1 MNCYCVNVN
10 TRTDANVTSQ
20 ESAES
25 PHKRREPSMED
36 VAREAGVSG
45 QTVSR
50 VVNARG
56 YVGAATR
63 ERVEKAMQD
72 LGYRPNSAARALRSG
87 RFRTLGVVM
96 FSFSSYGNQRT
107 LDAIAVRAAEL
118 GYALTLIP
126 VASSAHETVAG
137 AFRRLEEHAVD
148 GIIIVLEAHQ
158 LDEADVEIP
167 SGVPVVFVD
176 SNRGAEHPYVD
187 TDQAQG
193 ARLATEHLLDLGH
206 ATVWHVAGPARS
218 YSAERRRE
226 AWQTTLESRGI
237 GVPEAIEGDWSA
249 ESGYAA
255 GRRLVAIGGVSAV
268 FAANDQMAIGVLR
281 AFREAGLD
289 VPGDVSVVGFDG
301 LPDAAQLWPPL
312 TTVQQHPE
320 RVGALAVDV
329 LLAELEGRERLQ
341 TPLVGTE
348 LVVRASTAA
357 PRG

>member
-1 MNCYCVNVN
+1 
-10 TRTDANVTSQ
+10 
-20 ESAES
+20 
-25 PHKRREPSMED
+25 MED

-63 ERVEKAMQD
+63 ERVEAAMHN

-87 RFRTLGVVM
+87 RFRTIGVVM

-107 LDAIAVRAAEL
+107 LDAIAVRAAQL

-126 VASSAHETVAG
+126 VESSAGETVAG

-148 GIIIVLEAHQ
+148 GIIIVIEAHQ
-158 LDEADVEIP
+158 LDEADIEIP
-167 SGVPVVFVD
+167 EALPVVFVD
-176 SNRGAEHPYVD
+176 SNRTATHPFVD

-193 ARLATEHLLDLGH
+193 ARLATEHLLELGH
-206 ATVWHVAGPARS
+206 DTVWHVTGPARS

-226 AWQTTLESRGI
+226 AWRETLETHGRT
-237 GVPEAIEGDWSA
+237 VPEPLAGDWTAS
-249 ESGYAA
+249 SGYAA
-255 GRRLVAIGGVSAV
+255 GLELRAIDGVTAV
-268 FAANDQMAIGVLR
+268 FVANDQMAIGVLR
-281 AFREAGLD
+281 AFREIGLD
-289 VPGDVSVVGFDG
+289 VPRDVSIVGFDG

-320 RVGALAVDV
+320 RVGALAVDA
-329 LLAELEGRERLQ
+329 LLAELDGVERQQ

-348 LVVRASTAA
+348 LIVRASTAA
-357 PRG
+357 PRTR

>member
-1 MNCYCVNVN
+1 
-10 TRTDANVTSQ
+10 
-20 ESAES
+20 
-25 PHKRREPSMED
+25 MED

-56 YVGAATR
+56 YVGAGTR
-63 ERVEKAMQD
+63 ERVEGAMQR

-87 RFRTLGVVM
+87 RFRAIGVIM

-107 LDAIAVRAAEL
+107 LDAIAVRAAQM

-126 VASSAHETVAG
+126 VESSAQETVAG
-137 AFRRLEEHAVD
+137 AFRRIEEHAVD
-148 GIIIVLEAHQ
+148 GIIIVIEAHQ
-158 LDEADVEIP
+158 LDEAEVEIP
-167 SGVPVVFVD
+167 GGLPVVLVD
-176 SNRGAEHPYVD
+176 SNRGGEHPFVD

-206 ATVWHVAGPARS
+206 ETVWHVAGPAKS

-226 AWQTTLESRGI
+226 SWQKTLESRGRV
-237 GVPEAIEGDWSA
+237 VPEAIAGDWSA
-249 ESGYAA
+249 ASGYEA
-255 GRRLVAIGGVSAV
+255 GLRLRENGEVTAV
-268 FAANDQMAIGVLR
+268 FAANDQMAIGVVR
-281 AFREAGLD
+281 AFREVGSGIPA
-289 VPGDVSVVGFDG
+289 DVSVVGFDG

-320 RVGALAVDV
+320 RVGALAVDA
-329 LLAELEGRERLQ
+329 LLVELDGGEHTQ

-348 LVVRASTAA
+348 LVIRESTAP
-357 PRG
+357 PRTSP

>member
-1 MNCYCVNVN
+1 
-10 TRTDANVTSQ
+10 
-20 ESAES
+20 
-25 PHKRREPSMED
+25 MED

-63 ERVEKAMQD
+63 ERVEGAMQR

-87 RFRTLGVVM
+87 RFRTIGVVM

-107 LDAIAVRAAEL
+107 LDAIAVRAAQR

-126 VASSAHETVAG
+126 VESSARETVAG

-148 GIIIVLEAHQ
+148 GIVLVIEAHQ
-158 LDEADVEIP
+158 LDEAEVE
-167 SGVPVVFVD
+167 VPDGLPVILVD
-176 SNRGAEHPYVD
+176 SNRGETHPFVD
-187 TDQAQG
+187 TDQGQG

-206 ATVWHVAGPARS
+206 ATVWHVTGPSSS
-218 YSAERRRE
+218 YSAERRRDS
-226 AWQTTLESRGI
+226 WRRTLEDRGLE
-237 GVPEAIEGDWSA
+237 VPEPIVGDWTA
-249 ESGYAA
+249 ESGYLA
-255 GRRLVAIGGVSAV
+255 GLALRDIDGVTAV
-268 FAANDQMAIGVLR
+268 FAANDQMAIGVVR

-289 VPGDVSVVGFDG
+289 IPGDVSVVGFDG

-320 RVGALAVDV
+320 RVGALAVDA
-329 LLAELEGRERLQ
+329 LLQELDGGERVQ

-348 LVVRASTAA
+348 LIVRASTAS
-357 PRG
+357 PRAR

>member
-1 MNCYCVNVN
+1 
-10 TRTDANVTSQ
+10 
-20 ESAES
+20 
-25 PHKRREPSMED
+25 MED

-56 YVGAATR
+56 YVGAETR
-63 ERVEKAMQD
+63 TRVEQAMQS

-87 RFRTLGVVM
+87 RFRAIGVIM

-107 LDAIAVRAAEL
+107 LDAIAVRAAAM

-126 VASSAHETVAG
+126 VESSARETVAG
-137 AFRRLEEHAVD
+137 AFRRIEEHAVD
-148 GIIIVLEAHQ
+148 GIIIVIEAHQ
-158 LDEADVEIP
+158 LDEAEVEMP
-167 SGVPVVFVD
+167 NGLPVVFVD
-176 SNRGAEHPYVD
+176 SNRGTSHPFVD

-206 ATVWHVAGPARS
+206 ETVWHVTGPAKS

-226 AWQTTLESRGI
+226 SWRATLESRGLD
-237 GVPEAIEGDWSA
+237 VPEVISGDWSA
-249 ESGYAA
+249 ASGYQA
-255 GRRLVAIGGVSAV
+255 GVRLRSIETVTAV
-268 FAANDQMAIGVLR
+268 FAANDQMAIGVIR
-281 AFREAGLD
+281 AFRESGWD
-289 VPGDVSVVGFDG
+289 IPTDVSVVGFDG

-320 RVGALAVDV
+320 KVGALAVDA
-329 LLAELEGRERLQ
+329 LLAELDSGEHAQ

-348 LVVRASTAA
+348 LIVRESTAP
-357 PRG
+357 PRS

>member
-1 MNCYCVNVN
+1 
-10 TRTDANVTSQ
+10 
-20 ESAES
+20 
-25 PHKRREPSMED
+25 MED

-63 ERVEKAMQD
+63 ERVEEAMHR

-87 RFRTLGVVM
+87 RFRTFGVVM

-107 LDAIAVRAAEL
+107 LDAIAVRAAQL

-126 VASSAHETVAG
+126 VESSAKDTVVG

-148 GIIIVLEAHQ
+148 GIIIVIEAHQ
-158 LDEADVEIP
+158 LDEADIEIP
-167 SGVPVVFVD
+167 SGLPVVFVD
-176 SNRGAEHPYVD
+176 SNRTAEHPFVD

-206 ATVWHVAGPARS
+206 ETVWHVTGPAQS

-226 AWQTTLESRGI
+226 AWQSTLEAAGRR
-237 GVPEAIEGDWSA
+237 VPEPLPGDWSA
-249 ESGYAA
+249 ASGYQA
-255 GRRLVAIGGVSAV
+255 GVTLREIDGVTAV
-268 FAANDQMAIGVLR
+268 FVANDQMAIGVLR
-281 AFREAGLD
+281 AFREAGIA
-289 VPGDVSVVGFDG
+289 VPDDVSIVGFDG

-320 RVGALAVDV
+320 RVGAFAVDALV
-329 LLAELEGRERLQ
+329 AELDQGERLQ

-348 LVVRASTAA
+348 LIVRASTAP
-357 PRG
+357 PRQR

>member
-1 MNCYCVNVN
+1 M
-10 TRTDANVTSQ
+10 VTTETSDEPQ
-20 ESAES
+20 LR
-25 PHKRREPSMED
+25 RREPSMED

-63 ERVEKAMQD
+63 ARVEDAMQR

-87 RFRTLGVVM
+87 RFRTIGVIM
-96 FSFSSYGNQRT
+96 FSFNSYGNQRT
-107 LDAIAVRAAEL
+107 LDAIAVRAAQM

-126 VASSAHETVAG
+126 VESNAQETVAG
-137 AFRRLEEHAVD
+137 AFRRIEEHAVD
-148 GIIIVLEAHQ
+148 GIIIVIEAHQ

-167 SGVPVVFVD
+167 NGLPVVLVD
-176 SNRGAEHPYVD
+176 SNRGTSHPFVD

-206 ATVWHVAGPARS
+206 ETVWHVTGPAKS
-218 YSAERRRE
+218 YSAERRRDS
-226 AWQTTLESRGI
+226 WRSTLESRGRV
-237 GVPEAIEGDWSA
+237 VPDALAGDWTA
-249 ESGYAA
+249 ESGYRA
-255 GRRLVAIGGVSAV
+255 GVQLRDIEGVTAV
-268 FAANDQMAIGVLR
+268 FAANDQMAIGVVR

-289 VPGDVSVVGFDG
+289 IPGDVSVVGFDG

-320 RVGALAVDV
+320 RVGALAVDT
-329 LLAELEGRERLQ
+329 LLAELDSGERPQ
-341 TPLVGTE
+341 TSLVGTE
-348 LVVRASTAA
+348 LIVRESTAP
-357 PRG
+357 PRKS

>member
-1 MNCYCVNVN
+1 
-10 TRTDANVTSQ
+10 
-20 ESAES
+20 
-25 PHKRREPSMED
+25 MED

-63 ERVEKAMQD
+63 ERVESAMQS

-87 RFRTLGVVM
+87 RFRTIGVVM

-107 LDAIAVRAAEL
+107 LDAIAVRAAQL

-126 VASSAHETVAG
+126 VESSAGETVAG

-148 GIIIVLEAHQ
+148 GIIIVIEAHQ
-158 LDEADVEIP
+158 LDEADIEIP
-167 SGVPVVFVD
+167 QALPVVFVD
-176 SNRGAEHPYVD
+176 SNRGDLHPFVD

-206 ATVWHVAGPARS
+206 ETVWHVAGPAKS

-226 AWQTTLESRGI
+226 AWQATLDARDRT
-237 GVPEAIEGDWSA
+237 VPDVLQGDWSA
-249 ESGYAA
+249 ASGYEA
-255 GRRLVAIGGVSAV
+255 GLRLRDIDGVTAV

-281 AFREAGLD
+281 AFREAGRE
-289 VPGDVSVVGFDG
+289 VPGDVSIVGFDG

-320 RVGALAVDV
+320 RVGALAVDA
-329 LLAELEGRERLQ
+329 LLAELDGEDRLH

-348 LVVRASTAA
+348 LVVRESTAP
-357 PRG
+357 PRVR

>member
-1 MNCYCVNVN
+1 
-10 TRTDANVTSQ
+10 
-20 ESAES
+20 
-25 PHKRREPSMED
+25 MED

-56 YVGAATR
+56 YVGASTR
-63 ERVEKAMQD
+63 VRVEEAMQR

-87 RFRTLGVVM
+87 RFRAIGVVM

-107 LDAIAVRAAEL
+107 LDAIAVRAAQT

-126 VASSAHETVAG
+126 IESSATETVAG

-148 GIIIVLEAHQ
+148 GIVIVIEAHQ
-158 LDEADVEIP
+158 LDESAVEIP
-167 SGVPVVFVD
+167 TGVPVVFVD
-176 SNRGAEHPYVD
+176 SSRETTRPFVD

-206 ATVWHVAGPARS
+206 ATVWHVAGPAKS
-218 YSAERRRE
+218 YSAERRRQS
-226 AWQTTLESRGI
+226 WQETLEERGCR
-237 GVPEAIEGDWSA
+237 VPDALVGDWSA
-249 ESGYAA
+249 ESGYRA
-255 GRRLVAIGGVSAV
+255 GVRLREELEVTAV

-281 AFREAGLD
+281 AFREIGRD
-289 VPGDVSVVGFDG
+289 VPDEVSIVGFDG

-320 RVGALAVDV
+320 RVGAAAVDL
-329 LLAELEGRERLQ
+329 LLAELDGEA
-341 TPLVGTE
+341 TTSMPLIGTE
-348 LVVRASTAA
+348 LVLRESTAP
-357 PRG
+357 PRSR

>member
-1 MNCYCVNVN
+1 
-10 TRTDANVTSQ
+10 
-20 ESAES
+20 
-25 PHKRREPSMED
+25 MED

-56 YVGAATR
+56 YVGADTR
-63 ERVEKAMQD
+63 ARVEAAMHS

-87 RFRTLGVVM
+87 RFRTIGVVM

-107 LDAIAVRAAEL
+107 LDAIAVRASQM

-126 VASSAHETVAG
+126 VESSATDTVAG

-148 GIIIVLEAHQ
+148 GIIIVIEAHQ

-167 SGVPVVFVD
+167 EAMPVVFVD
-176 SNRGAEHPYVD
+176 SNRGTEVAFVD

-193 ARLATEHLLDLGH
+193 ATLATEHLLELGH
-206 ATVWHVAGPARS
+206 RTVWHVAGAARS
-218 YSAERRRE
+218 YSAERRRD
-226 AWQTTLESRGI
+226 AWRATLEAHGRV
-237 GVPEAIEGDWSA
+237 VPEPLQGDWSA
-249 ESGYAA
+249 ESGYRA
-255 GRRLVAIGGVSAV
+255 GLRLRGIDDVTAV
-268 FAANDQMAIGVLR
+268 FVANDQMAIGVLR
-281 AFREAGLD
+281 AFREGGRD
-289 VPGDVSVVGFDG
+289 VPGDVSIVGFDG

-320 RVGALAVDV
+320 RVGALAVDA
-329 LLAELEGRERLQ
+329 LLSELDSGERLR

-348 LVVRASTAA
+348 LVVRGSTAP
-357 PRG
+357 PRSR

>member
-1 MNCYCVNVN
+1 
-10 TRTDANVTSQ
+10 
-20 ESAES
+20 
-25 PHKRREPSMED
+25 MED

-63 ERVEKAMQD
+63 ERVEAAMQS

-87 RFRTLGVVM
+87 RFRTIGVVM

-107 LDAIAVRAAEL
+107 LDAIAVRAAQL

-126 VASSAHETVAG
+126 VESSAGETVAG

-148 GIIIVLEAHQ
+148 GIIIVIEAHQ
-158 LDEADVEIP
+158 LDEADIEIP
-167 SGVPVVFVD
+167 QGLPVVFVD
-176 SNRGAEHPYVD
+176 SNRGDLHPFVD

-206 ATVWHVAGPARS
+206 DTVWHVAGPAKS

-226 AWQTTLESRGI
+226 AWRATLDARGLTA
-237 GVPEAIEGDWSA
+237 PEPLQGDWSA
-249 ESGYAA
+249 ASGYEA
-255 GRRLVAIGGVSAV
+255 GLRLRETDGVTAV

-281 AFREAGLD
+281 AFREAGQE
-289 VPGDVSVVGFDG
+289 VPGDVSIVGFDG

-312 TTVQQHPE
+312 TTVLQHPE
-320 RVGALAVDV
+320 RVGALAVDA
-329 LLAELEGRERLQ
+329 LLAELDGDDRVH

-348 LVVRASTAA
+348 LVVRESTAP
-357 PRG
+357 PRTR

>member
-1 MNCYCVNVN
+1 
-10 TRTDANVTSQ
+10 
-20 ESAES
+20 
-25 PHKRREPSMED
+25 MED

-63 ERVEKAMQD
+63 ERVEAAMQS

-107 LDAIAVRAAEL
+107 LDAIAVRAAQL

-126 VASSAHETVAG
+126 VESSAGETVAG

-148 GIIIVLEAHQ
+148 GIIIVIEAHQ
-158 LDEADVEIP
+158 LDEADIEIP
-167 SGVPVVFVD
+167 QGVPVVFVD
-176 SNRGAEHPYVD
+176 SNRGDLHPFVD

-206 ATVWHVAGPARS
+206 DTVWHVAGPAKS

-226 AWQTTLESRGI
+226 AWRATLESRGRT
-237 GVPEAIEGDWSA
+237 VPEVLQGDWSA
-249 ESGYAA
+249 ASGYEA
-255 GRRLVAIGGVSAV
+255 GVRLRERDAVTAV

-281 AFREAGLD
+281 AFREAGRD
-289 VPGDVSVVGFDG
+289 VPGDVSIVGFDG

-320 RVGALAVDV
+320 RVGALAVDA
-329 LLAELEGRERLQ
+329 LLAELDGEERVH

-348 LVVRASTAA
+348 LVVRASTAP

>member
-1 MNCYCVNVN
+1 MIVTPEHPTETP
-10 TRTDANVTSQ
+10 TR
-20 ESAES
+20 
-25 PHKRREPSMED
+25 RREPSMED

-63 ERVEKAMQD
+63 ERVEAAMNS

-87 RFRTLGVVM
+87 RFRTIGVVM

-107 LDAIAVRAAEL
+107 LDAIAVRAAQL

-126 VASSAHETVAG
+126 VESSAGETVAG

-148 GIIIVLEAHQ
+148 GIIIVIEAHQ
-158 LDEADVEIP
+158 LDEADIEIP
-167 SGVPVVFVD
+167 DALPVVFVD
-176 SNRGAEHPYVD
+176 SNRGDTHPFVD

-193 ARLATEHLLDLGH
+193 ARLATEHLLGLGH
-206 ATVWHVAGPARS
+206 DTVWHVTGPARS

-226 AWQTTLESRGI
+226 AWQQTLEQHGRD
-237 GVPEAIEGDWSA
+237 VPAPLSGDWTA
-249 ESGYAA
+249 ASGYAA
-255 GRRLVAIGGVSAV
+255 GVELREIDEITAV

-281 AFREAGLD
+281 AFREVGRD
-289 VPGDVSVVGFDG
+289 VPEDVSIVGFDG

-320 RVGALAVDV
+320 RVGALAVDA
-329 LLAELEGRERLQ
+329 LLAELDGVERQQ
-341 TPLVGTE
+341 TPLVATE
-348 LVVRASTAA
+348 LIVRESTAA
-357 PRG
+357 PRKR

>member
-1 MNCYCVNVN
+1 MI
-10 TRTDANVTSQ
+10 VTS
-20 ESAES
+20 EHPTETSTR
-25 PHKRREPSMED
+25 RREPSMED

-63 ERVEKAMQD
+63 ERVEAAMHS

-87 RFRTLGVVM
+87 RFRTIGVVM

-107 LDAIAVRAAEL
+107 LDAIAVRAAQL

-126 VASSAHETVAG
+126 VASSARETVAG

-148 GIIIVLEAHQ
+148 GIIIVIEAHQ
-158 LDEADVEIP
+158 LDEADIEIP
-167 SGVPVVFVD
+167 EALPVVFVD
-176 SNRGAEHPYVD
+176 SNRAASHPFVD

-193 ARLATEHLLDLGH
+193 ARLATEHLLELGH
-206 ATVWHVAGPARS
+206 DTVWHVAGPVRS
-218 YSAERRRE
+218 YSAERRRD
-226 AWQTTLESRGI
+226 AWRATLEAHGRM
-237 GVPEAIEGDWSA
+237 VPEPLPGDWSA
-249 ESGYAA
+249 ASGHAA
-255 GRRLVAIGGVSAV
+255 GVRLRDIDGVTAV

-281 AFREAGLD
+281 AFREAGRD
-289 VPGDVSVVGFDG
+289 VPGDVSIVGFDG

-320 RVGALAVDV
+320 RVGALAVDA
-329 LLAELEGRERLQ
+329 LLAELDGGERQQ

-348 LVVRASTAA
+348 LIVRESTAA
-357 PRG
+357 PRR

>member
-1 MNCYCVNVN
+1 
-10 TRTDANVTSQ
+10 
-20 ESAES
+20 
-25 PHKRREPSMED
+25 MED

-63 ERVEKAMQD
+63 ERVEAAMQS

-87 RFRTLGVVM
+87 RFRTIGVVM

-107 LDAIAVRAAEL
+107 LDAIAVRAAQL

-126 VASSAHETVAG
+126 VESSAGETVEG

-148 GIIIVLEAHQ
+148 GIIIVIEAHQ
-158 LDEADVEIP
+158 LDEADIEIP
-167 SGVPVVFVD
+167 QGLPVVFVD
-176 SNRGAEHPYVD
+176 SNRGDLHPFVD

-206 ATVWHVAGPARS
+206 DTVWHVAGPAKS

-226 AWQTTLESRGI
+226 AWRSTLDARGRV
-237 GVPEAIEGDWSA
+237 VPEPLQGDWSA
-249 ESGYAA
+249 ASGYEA
-255 GRRLVAIGGVSAV
+255 GLRLREMEGVTAV

-281 AFREAGLD
+281 AFRESGHE
-289 VPGDVSVVGFDG
+289 VPGDVSIVGFDG

-312 TTVQQHPE
+312 TTVLQHPE
-320 RVGALAVDV
+320 RVGALAVDA
-329 LLAELEGRERLQ
+329 LLAELDGEERVH

-348 LVVRASTAA
+348 MVVRESTAA
-357 PRG
+357 PRQR

>member
-1 MNCYCVNVN
+1 
-10 TRTDANVTSQ
+10 
-20 ESAES
+20 
-25 PHKRREPSMED
+25 MED

-63 ERVEKAMQD
+63 QRVEEAMQR

-87 RFRTLGVVM
+87 RFRTIGVVM

-126 VASSAHETVAG
+126 VKSSARETVVG

-148 GIIIVLEAHQ
+148 GVIIVIEAHQ

-167 SGVPVVFVD
+167 HGLPVVFVD
-176 SNRGAEHPYVD
+176 SNRGAEHPFVD

-206 ATVWHVAGPARS
+206 ETVWHVAGPAKS

-226 AWQTTLESRGI
+226 AWQATLESRGLVI
-237 GVPEAIEGDWSA
+237 PEVLEGDWSA
-249 ESGYAA
+249 DSGYRA
-255 GRRLVAIGGVSAV
+255 GQLLRQIDDVTAV

-281 AFREAGLD
+281 AFREAGRE
-289 VPGDVSVVGFDG
+289 VPADVSIVGFDG

-320 RVGALAVDV
+320 RVGALAVDA
-329 LLAELEGRERLQ
+329 LLAELDGGPLAQ

-348 LVVRASTAA
+348 LVVRASTAP
-357 PRG
+357 PRRR

>member
-1 MNCYCVNVN
+1 
-10 TRTDANVTSQ
+10 
-20 ESAES
+20 
-25 PHKRREPSMED
+25 MED

-63 ERVEKAMQD
+63 ERVELAMQH

-87 RFRTLGVVM
+87 RFRTIGVVM

-107 LDAIAVRAAEL
+107 LDAIAVRASQR

-126 VASSAHETVAG
+126 VESSAVETVAG
-137 AFRRLEEHAVD
+137 AFRRIEEHAVD

-167 SGVPVVFVD
+167 AGMPIVLVD
-176 SNRGAEHPYVD
+176 SNRGSTHPFVD

-193 ARLATEHLLDLGH
+193 ARLATEHLLGLGH
-206 ATVWHVAGPARS
+206 ETVWHVTGPPES

-226 AWQTTLESRGI
+226 AWQATLEAAGRPTPDVI
-237 GVPEAIEGDWSA
+237 FGDWSA
-249 ESGYAA
+249 ESGYRA
-255 GRRLVAIGGVSAV
+255 GLQLRERDDVTAV
-268 FAANDQMAIGVLR
+268 FAANDQMAIGLVR
-281 AFREAGLD
+281 AFREAGLSIPD
-289 VPGDVSVVGFDG
+289 DVSVVGFDG

-320 RVGALAVDV
+320 RVGALAVDA
-329 LLAELEGRERLQ
+329 LLVELDGGDPPR
-341 TPLVGTE
+341 TPLVSTE
-348 LVVRASTAA
+348 LVVLGSSAA
-357 PRG
+357 PRTR

>member
-1 MNCYCVNVN
+1 
-10 TRTDANVTSQ
+10 
-20 ESAES
+20 
-25 PHKRREPSMED
+25 MED

-63 ERVEKAMQD
+63 ERVEQAMQH

-87 RFRTLGVVM
+87 RFRAIGVIM

-107 LDAIAVRAAEL
+107 LDAIAVRASQM

-126 VASSAHETVAG
+126 VESSARETVAG

-148 GIIIVLEAHQ
+148 GIIIVVEAHQ
-158 LDEADVEIP
+158 LDEAEIEIP
-167 SGVPVVFVD
+167 DGLPIVLVD
-176 SNRGAEHPYVD
+176 SNRGSTHPFVD

-206 ATVWHVAGPARS
+206 ETVWHVSGPTES

-226 AWQTTLESRGI
+226 AWRSTLEAQGRR
-237 GVPEAIEGDWSA
+237 VPEMIPGDWSA
-249 ESGYAA
+249 ASGYRA
-255 GRRLVAIGGVSAV
+255 GVELRDRDDVTAV
-268 FAANDQMAIGVLR
+268 FAANDQMAIGVVR
-281 AFREAGLD
+281 AFREAGRD
-289 VPGDVSVVGFDG
+289 IPSDVSVVGFDG
-301 LPDAAQLWPPL
+301 LPDAAQIWPPL

-320 RVGALAVDV
+320 RVGALAVDA
-329 LLAELEGRERLQ
+329 LLAELDGGEVAQ

-348 LVVRASTAA
+348 LVVRESTAP
-357 PRG
+357 PRPAQLGP

>member
-1 MNCYCVNVN
+1 
-10 TRTDANVTSQ
+10 
-20 ESAES
+20 
-25 PHKRREPSMED
+25 MED

-56 YVGAATR
+56 YVGADTR
-63 ERVEKAMQD
+63 VRVEAAMQQ

-87 RFRTLGVVM
+87 RFRTVGVVM

-107 LDAIAVRAAEL
+107 LDAIAVRAAQL

-126 VASSAHETVAG
+126 VESSARDTVVG

-148 GIIIVLEAHQ
+148 GIIIVIEAHQ
-158 LDEADVEIP
+158 LDEADIEIP
-167 SGVPVVFVD
+167 SGLPVVFVD
-176 SNRGAEHPYVD
+176 SNRTAEHPFVD

-193 ARLATEHLLDLGH
+193 ARLATEHLLELGH
-206 ATVWHVAGPARS
+206 ETVWHVAGPARS

-226 AWQTTLESRGI
+226 AWQSTLEAHGRH
-237 GVPEAIEGDWSA
+237 VPEPLPGDWSA

-255 GRRLVAIGGVSAV
+255 GVTLRELDGVTAV
-268 FAANDQMAIGVLR
+268 FVANDQMAIGVLR
-281 AFREAGLD
+281 AFREVGSA
-289 VPGDVSVVGFDG
+289 VPDDVSIVGFDG

-312 TTVQQHPE
+312 TTVLQHPE
-320 RVGALAVDV
+320 RVGAAAVDA
-329 LLAELEGRERLQ
+329 LLAELDQGERVQ

-348 LVVRASTAA
+348 LIVRGSTAP
-357 PRG
+357 PRTR

>member
-1 MNCYCVNVN
+1 
-10 TRTDANVTSQ
+10 
-20 ESAES
+20 
-25 PHKRREPSMED
+25 MED

-63 ERVEKAMQD
+63 ERVEAAMLQ

-87 RFRTLGVVM
+87 RFRTIGVVM

-107 LDAIAVRAAEL
+107 LDAIAVRAAQL

-126 VASSAHETVAG
+126 VESSAGATVAG

-148 GIIIVLEAHQ
+148 GIIIVIEAHQ

-167 SGVPVVFVD
+167 VGLPVVFVD
-176 SNRGAEHPYVD
+176 SNRDATRPFVD

-206 ATVWHVAGPARS
+206 ETVWHVSGPAKS

-226 AWQTTLESRGI
+226 AWRTTLENRGLA
-237 GVPEAIEGDWSA
+237 VPEVVPGDWSA
-249 ESGYAA
+249 ASGYAA
-255 GRRLVAIGGVSAV
+255 GLRLLDRDDVTAV

-281 AFREAGLD
+281 AFRAAGRD
-289 VPGDVSVVGFDG
+289 VPADVSIVGFDG

-320 RVGALAVDV
+320 IVGALAVDA
-329 LLAELEGRERLQ
+329 LLAELDGEVRGQ
-341 TPLVGTE
+341 APLVGTE
-348 LVVRASTAA
+348 LIVRESTAP
-357 PRG
+357 PRKR

>member
-1 MNCYCVNVN
+1 
-10 TRTDANVTSQ
+10 
-20 ESAES
+20 
-25 PHKRREPSMED
+25 MED

-56 YVGAATR
+56 YVGADTR
-63 ERVEKAMQD
+63 TRVEGAMQR

-107 LDAIAVRAAEL
+107 LDAIAVRAAQH

-126 VASSAHETVAG
+126 VESSAVETVAG
-137 AFRRLEEHAVD
+137 AFRRIEEHAVD
-148 GIIIVLEAHQ
+148 GIIIVIEAHQ
-158 LDEADVEIP
+158 LDEADIEIP
-167 SGVPVVFVD
+167 QGLPVVFVD
-176 SNRGAEHPYVD
+176 SNRGDLHPFVD

-206 ATVWHVAGPARS
+206 DTVWHVAGPAKS

-226 AWQTTLESRGI
+226 AWRATLDARGRAI
-237 GVPEAIEGDWSA
+237 PEPLQGDWSA
-249 ESGYAA
+249 ASGYEA
-255 GRRLVAIGGVSAV
+255 GLRLREIDGVTAV

-281 AFREAGLD
+281 AFREAGRE
-289 VPGDVSVVGFDG
+289 VPGDVSIVGFDG

-312 TTVQQHPE
+312 TTVLQHPE
-320 RVGALAVDV
+320 RVGALAVDA
-329 LLAELEGRERLQ
+329 LLAELDGAERVE

-348 LVVRASTAA
+348 LIVRESTAP
-357 PRG
+357 PRMR

>member
-1 MNCYCVNVN
+1 
-10 TRTDANVTSQ
+10 
-20 ESAES
+20 
-25 PHKRREPSMED
+25 MED

-56 YVGAATR
+56 YVGATTR
-63 ERVEKAMQD
+63 VRVEAAMQS

-87 RFRTLGVVM
+87 RFRTIGVVM

-107 LDAIAVRAAEL
+107 LDAIAVRASQM

-126 VASSAHETVAG
+126 VESSATETVVG

-148 GIIIVLEAHQ
+148 GVIIVIEAHQ
-158 LDEADVEIP
+158 LDEAEVEIP
-167 SGVPVVFVD
+167 DTLPVVFVD
-176 SNRGAEHPYVD
+176 SNRGTELPFVD

-193 ARLATEHLLDLGH
+193 ATLATEHLLDLGH
-206 ATVWHVAGPARS
+206 STVWHIAGPAKS
-218 YSAERRRE
+218 YSAERRRD
-226 AWQTTLESRGI
+226 AWRTTLESRDRA
-237 GVPEAIEGDWSA
+237 VPEPIPGDWSA
-249 ESGYAA
+249 ASGYEA
-255 GRRLVAIGGVSAV
+255 GVQLREIDAVTAV

-289 VPGDVSVVGFDG
+289 VPGDVSIVGFDG

-320 RVGALAVDV
+320 RVGALAVDA
-329 LLAELEGRERLQ
+329 LLSELDSGEQLR

-348 LVVRASTAA
+348 LIIRSSTAP
-357 PRG
+357 PRTR

>member
-1 MNCYCVNVN
+1 
-10 TRTDANVTSQ
+10 
-20 ESAES
+20 
-25 PHKRREPSMED
+25 MED

-56 YVGAATR
+56 YVGSATR
-63 ERVEKAMQD
+63 ERVEAAMQS

-87 RFRTLGVVM
+87 RFRTIGVVM

-107 LDAIAVRAAEL
+107 LDAIAVRAAQL

-126 VASSAHETVAG
+126 VESSAGETVAG

-148 GIIIVLEAHQ
+148 GIIIVIEAHQ
-158 LDEADVEIP
+158 LDEADIEIP
-167 SGVPVVFVD
+167 QALPVVFVD
-176 SNRGAEHPYVD
+176 SNRGDLHPFVD

-193 ARLATEHLLDLGH
+193 ARLASEHLLDLGH
-206 ATVWHVAGPARS
+206 ETVWHVAGPAKS
-218 YSAERRRE
+218 YSAERRRD
-226 AWQTTLESRGI
+226 AWRVTLEARGRTI
-237 GVPEAIEGDWSA
+237 PEPLPGDWSA
-249 ESGYAA
+249 ASGYEA
-255 GRRLVAIGGVSAV
+255 GLSLRDIDDVTAV

-281 AFREAGLD
+281 AFREAGRD
-289 VPGDVSVVGFDG
+289 VPGDVSIVGFDG

-320 RVGALAVDV
+320 RVGALAVDA
-329 LLAELEGRERLQ
+329 LLAELDGAERVH

-348 LVVRASTAA
+348 LIVRESTAP
-357 PRG
+357 PRGA

>member
-1 MNCYCVNVN
+1 
-10 TRTDANVTSQ
+10 
-20 ESAES
+20 
-25 PHKRREPSMED
+25 MED
-36 VAREAGVSG
+36 VARAAGVSG

-63 ERVEKAMQD
+63 ERVEAAMQS

-87 RFRTLGVVM
+87 RFRTIGVVM

-107 LDAIAVRAAEL
+107 LDAIAVRAAQL

-126 VASSAHETVAG
+126 VESSATETVAG

-148 GIIIVLEAHQ
+148 GIIIVIEAHQ
-158 LDEADVEIP
+158 LDESDIEIP
-167 SGVPVVFVD
+167 DALPVVFVD
-176 SNRGAEHPYVD
+176 SNRGAMHPFVD

-206 ATVWHVAGPARS
+206 DTVWHVAGPAKS

-226 AWQTTLESRGI
+226 AWRATLDERGRV
-237 GVPEAIEGDWSA
+237 VPEPLQGDWSA
-249 ESGYAA
+249 ASGYDA
-255 GRRLVAIGGVSAV
+255 GVHLRQIDGVTAV

-281 AFREAGLD
+281 AFREVHRD
-289 VPGDVSVVGFDG
+289 VPGDVSIVGFDG

-320 RVGALAVDV
+320 RVGALAVDA
-329 LLAELEGRERLQ
+329 LLVELDGGERGQ

-348 LVVRASTAA
+348 LIVRASTAP
-357 PRG
+357 PRSR

>member
-1 MNCYCVNVN
+1 
-10 TRTDANVTSQ
+10 
-20 ESAES
+20 
-25 PHKRREPSMED
+25 MED

-63 ERVEKAMQD
+63 ERVEAAMHS

-87 RFRTLGVVM
+87 RFRTIGVVM

-107 LDAIAVRAAEL
+107 LDAIAVRAAQL

-126 VASSAHETVAG
+126 VESSAGETVAG

-148 GIIIVLEAHQ
+148 GIIIVIEAHQ
-158 LDEADVEIP
+158 LDEADIEIP
-167 SGVPVVFVD
+167 DALPVVFVD
-176 SNRGAEHPYVD
+176 SNRGDTHPFVD

-206 ATVWHVAGPARS
+206 DTVWHVAGPARS
-218 YSAERRRE
+218 YSAERRRD
-226 AWQTTLESRGI
+226 AWRETLAQRGHA
-237 GVPEAIEGDWSA
+237 VPDALQGDWSA
-249 ESGYAA
+249 SSGYAA
-255 GRRLVAIGGVSAV
+255 GLKLREIDGVTAV
-268 FAANDQMAIGVLR
+268 FAANDQMAIGVVR
-281 AFREAGLD
+281 AFREGGRE
-289 VPGDVSVVGFDG
+289 VPGDVSIVGFDG

-320 RVGALAVDV
+320 RVGALAVDA
-329 LLAELEGRERLQ
+329 LLAELDGTGRQQ

-348 LVVRASTAA
+348 LIVRGSTAP
-357 PRG
+357 PRKR

>member
-1 MNCYCVNVN
+1 
-10 TRTDANVTSQ
+10 
-20 ESAES
+20 
-25 PHKRREPSMED
+25 MED

-63 ERVEKAMQD
+63 ERVEEAMQR

-87 RFRTLGVVM
+87 RFRTIGVVM

-107 LDAIAVRAAEL
+107 LDAIAVRAAGL

-126 VASSAHETVAG
+126 VESDARDTVAG

-148 GIIIVLEAHQ
+148 GIIIVIEAHQ

-167 SGVPVVFVD
+167 QGVPVVFVD
-176 SNRGAEHPYVD
+176 SNRGAEHPFVD

-206 ATVWHVAGPARS
+206 ETVWHVTGPARS

-226 AWQTTLESRGI
+226 AWQQTLEARGLR
-237 GVPEAIEGDWSA
+237 VPEPLQGDWSA
-249 ESGYAA
+249 RSGYEA
-255 GRRLVAIGGVSAV
+255 GLRLRELDEVTAV

-281 AFREAGLD
+281 AFREAGRD
-289 VPGDVSVVGFDG
+289 VPGEVSIVGFDG

-329 LLAELEGRERLQ
+329 LVAELDEGERLE

-348 LVVRASTAA
+348 LVVRGSTAP
-357 PRG
+357 PR

>member
-1 MNCYCVNVN
+1 
-10 TRTDANVTSQ
+10 
-20 ESAES
+20 
-25 PHKRREPSMED
+25 MED

-56 YVGAATR
+56 YVGATTR
-63 ERVEKAMQD
+63 VRVEAAMQS

-87 RFRTLGVVM
+87 RFRTIGVVM

-107 LDAIAVRAAEL
+107 LDAIAVRASQM

-126 VASSAHETVAG
+126 VESSATETVVG

-148 GIIIVLEAHQ
+148 GVIIVIEAHQ
-158 LDEADVEIP
+158 LDEAEVEIP
-167 SGVPVVFVD
+167 DTLPVVFVD
-176 SNRGAEHPYVD
+176 SNRGTELPFVD

-193 ARLATEHLLDLGH
+193 ATLATEHLLDLGH
-206 ATVWHVAGPARS
+206 STVWHVAGPAKS
-218 YSAERRRE
+218 YSAERRRD
-226 AWQTTLESRGI
+226 AWRTTLESRGRV
-237 GVPEAIEGDWSA
+237 VPEPIPGDWSA
-249 ESGYAA
+249 ASGYEA
-255 GRRLVAIGGVSAV
+255 GVRLCEIDAVTAV

-281 AFREAGLD
+281 AFREAGLE
-289 VPGDVSVVGFDG
+289 VPGDVSIVGFDG

-320 RVGALAVDV
+320 RVGALAVDA
-329 LLAELEGRERLQ
+329 LLSELDSGDRLR

-348 LVVRASTAA
+348 LIIRSSTAP
-357 PRG
+357 PRTR

>member
-1 MNCYCVNVN
+1 
-10 TRTDANVTSQ
+10 
-20 ESAES
+20 
-25 PHKRREPSMED
+25 MED
-36 VAREAGVSG
+36 VARAAGVSG

-63 ERVEKAMQD
+63 ERVETAMQR

-87 RFRTLGVVM
+87 RFRAIGVIM

-107 LDAIAVRAAEL
+107 LDAIAVRAAQR

-126 VASSAHETVAG
+126 VESSAQETVAG
-137 AFRRLEEHAVD
+137 AFRRIEEHAVD
-148 GIIIVLEAHQ
+148 GIIIVIEAHQ
-158 LDEADVEIP
+158 LDEAEVEIP
-167 SGVPVVFVD
+167 QGLPVVLVD
-176 SNRGAEHPYVD
+176 SNRGTTHPFVD

-206 ATVWHVAGPARS
+206 ETVWHVAGPAKS

-226 AWQTTLESRGI
+226 SWRTTLESHGRET
-237 GVPEAIEGDWSA
+237 PEALPGDWTA
-249 ESGYAA
+249 ESGYRA
-255 GRRLVAIGGVSAV
+255 GVRLRGIDAVTAV
-268 FAANDQMAIGVLR
+268 FAANDQMAIGVIR
-281 AFREAGLD
+281 AFRETGRD
-289 VPGDVSVVGFDG
+289 IPGDVSVVGFDG

-320 RVGALAVDV
+320 RVGALAVDA
-329 LLAELEGRERLQ
+329 LLAELDGEDRVQ

-348 LVVRASTAA
+348 LIVRESTTK
-357 PRG
+357 PRTR

>member
-1 MNCYCVNVN
+1 
-10 TRTDANVTSQ
+10 
-20 ESAES
+20 
-25 PHKRREPSMED
+25 MED

-56 YVGAATR
+56 YVGASTR
-63 ERVEKAMQD
+63 TRVEEAMQR

-87 RFRTLGVVM
+87 RFRAIGVVM

-107 LDAIAVRAAEL
+107 LDAIAVRAAQT

-126 VASSAHETVAG
+126 IESSATETVAG

-148 GIIIVLEAHQ
+148 GIVIVLEAHQ
-158 LDEADVEIP
+158 LDESAVEIP
-167 SGVPVVFVD
+167 AGVPVVFVD
-176 SNRGAEHPYVD
+176 SSRETTRPFVD

-206 ATVWHVAGPARS
+206 ATVWHVAGPEKS
-218 YSAERRRE
+218 YSAERRRQS
-226 AWQTTLESRGI
+226 WQETLEEHGCR
-237 GVPEAIEGDWSA
+237 VPEALVGDWSA
-249 ESGYAA
+249 DSGYQA
-255 GRRLVAIGGVSAV
+255 GVRLREEPDVTAV

-281 AFREAGLD
+281 AFREIGRD
-289 VPGDVSVVGFDG
+289 VPGDVSIVGFDG

-320 RVGALAVDV
+320 RVGAAAVDL
-329 LLAELEGRERLQ
+329 LLAELDGESM
-341 TPLVGTE
+341 TSMPLIGTE
-348 LVVRASTAA
+348 LIIRESTAP
-357 PRG
+357 PRPRT

>member
-1 MNCYCVNVN
+1 
-10 TRTDANVTSQ
+10 
-20 ESAES
+20 
-25 PHKRREPSMED
+25 MED

-56 YVGAATR
+56 YVGADTR
-63 ERVEKAMQD
+63 TRVEQAMQS

-87 RFRTLGVVM
+87 RFRAIGVIM

-107 LDAIAVRAAEL
+107 LDAIAVRAAEM

-126 VASSAHETVAG
+126 VESSARETVAG
-137 AFRRLEEHAVD
+137 AFRRIEEHAVD
-148 GIIIVLEAHQ
+148 GIIIVIEAHQ
-158 LDEADVEIP
+158 LDEAEVEMP
-167 SGVPVVFVD
+167 HGLPVVFVD
-176 SNRGAEHPYVD
+176 SNRGTSHPFVD

-206 ATVWHVAGPARS
+206 ETVWHVTGPAKS

-226 AWQTTLESRGI
+226 SWRATLESRGREI
-237 GVPEAIEGDWSA
+237 PEVISGDWSA
-249 ESGYAA
+249 ASGYQA
-255 GRRLVAIGGVSAV
+255 GVRLRAIASVTAV
-268 FAANDQMAIGVLR
+268 FAANDQMAIGVVR
-281 AFREAGLD
+281 AFRESGRD
-289 VPGDVSVVGFDG
+289 IPGDVSVVGFDG

-320 RVGALAVDV
+320 KVGALAVDA
-329 LLAELEGRERLQ
+329 LLAELDSGEHVQ

-348 LVVRASTAA
+348 LVVRESTA
-357 PRG
+357 PPHVSR